1 MAFLV
6 EMILDWSALKIT
18 LLIVSTS
25 RSHGVYQA
33 MIDKQK
39 SDAEVKN
46 ETWSGAALMLTD
58 RRTILENKNIMGL
71 CLND

>member
-1 MAFLV
+1 
-6 EMILDWSALKIT
+6 
-18 LLIVSTS
+18 
-25 RSHGVYQA
+25 

-58 RRTILENKNIMGL
+58 RRNILENKNIVGL